1 MKKCLISVFILLIA
15 CSKEAPI
22 DEEPVRVQT
31 YTLTVNSGEGGSVNT
46 SGGTY
51 NQGQTVSV
59 RATPNPGY
67 EFTGWSG
74 DASGTS
80 NPLSITIDSNT
91 SITAQF
97 TRIKHL
103 LGVNISGDGNVTQ
116 EVISAGK
123 TPTEYNSGTVVRLE
137 SIPSD
142 GWLFHTWSGAS
153 TDTGNIIDITIDGT
167 KTVTASFEEI
177 IAIVLDPDGI
187 SARGVGKWKIKKR
200 TSLSGATKDVSL
212 QAKSLN
218 DPCEIYE
225 VIFRSDGTFT
235 MVSAVGT
242 NSGNY
247 VYTDDSTIYL
257 TKLGQEYARYE
268 NVVLTESVMSFT
280 LILGDCD
287 YSYKTEKDE
296 TYDEAS
302 DPITGTVT
310 DTIECSITGGLS
322 SGSISQT
329 VTVSYEITPIA
340 FEFSTTCTESFIIT
354 ASGLPPGISIVNNN
368 SCCADVQGTVSQGAS
383 GTYSYS
389 VTASNSITS
398 FTVTGSIEV
407 VQGATESCTS
417 AALSLIDGQLNQTI
431 TIGDAITQTRLQLDT
446 DCPDDENNVPLNSIS
461 SGLPSGVIYSFDG
474 ENNQVIISG
483 TPEFTGDFNYSITYF
498 NNDTIDSSTVTT
510 SIGGTFTVSSTQAT
524 TTSEDDCTINASL
537 VSGSYNQTLSQGQT
551 IDPIVIRIN
560 TDCTTLSLTN
570 IYGPLGPNTPGFTG
584 QSDGAAFYPTGIDI
598 YYDTISDTNNLLIQ
612 NGQITLTVSGTLSN
626 SPNANGAVPGD
637 YPFFINVN
645 NGYDYSPSPEV
656 QSATTSITIQGVFSV
671 VASSTTSSSTNN
683 SGNIYFENGTCK
695 CPNATVGETATIDGV
710 VYTVVDNSTIQGQV
724 DNGNVNLCTTLV
736 TNMTDV
742 FKDKSSFNSNINFWD
757 VSNVTNMTDMFNG
770 TSSFNQDLSN
780 WDVSSVTSFNYM
792 FFGASAFNG
801 NIVNWNTSS
810 AQYIHNMF
818 NGATVFNQNIGG
830 WDTSSVIGMAG
841 VFDSAENFNQDISN
855 WNTSSVN
862 NMESMFYG
870 ATVFN
875 QDISGWDVSN
885 VVDMRNMFNSAS
897 AFDQPIGN
905 WNVSSV
911 TNMRYMFSNAASFNQ
926 NIGDWNVSNVT
937 NIGQIFQNATS
948 FNQDIGDWNVS
959 NVTSLEYTFENAS
972 AFNQDIGDWNVSQVT
987 NMLGTFNGASSFN
1000 QDISSWNTSSVLEM
1014 EGLFRLARQFNQ
1026 NIGSWDV
1033 SNVTD
1038 MRLMFQDAENF
1049 NQNLSNWCVTS
1060 ISTEPEAFASGSAL
1074 EESNKPVWGTCPS
1087 SNADTTPPVITL
1099 NGSSTIQ
1106 LNVGDSWTDPGA
1118 TATDETDGDITS
1130 SITVNGT
1137 VDTSTVGT
1145 YALIYSVADAASN
1158 AASTTRTVVV
1168 NPAPTSS
1175 IYFENGTCKCPNASV
1190 GDIATI
1196 DGVVYTVVDNSTIQG
1211 QVDNGNVNLCTTG
1224 VTNMDNLFSDKQNF
1238 NSDIGFWDVEN
1249 VNSMEWMFEE
1259 ARAFNQDIGM
1269 WNTSNVS
1276 SMYRMFDNARAFN
1289 QNIGGWDTSNVTNM
1303 YYMFASA
1310 INFNQDI
1317 SGWDVSSVL
1326 NMVGLFRY
1334 ANSFNQDISNWDV
1347 SNVTNMKGMFQLNQ
1361 SFNIDIGNWD
1371 VSSVT
1376 NMVQMFDQSQS
1387 FNQDLS
1393 NWCVTNIT
1401 SEPDYFSTN
1410 SALTNENKPVWGTC
1424 PSEDTTPPVIT
1435 LNGSSTI
1442 QLNVG
1447 DTWTDPGATATDETD
1462 GDITSSITV
1471 NGTVDTSSV
1480 GTYTLIYSAADASS
1494 NTASVTRTVVVNSSC
1509 GQYLNNLS
1517 ANNNSFDPNRSVLSG
1532 DNIQPIVW
1540 ELTSD
1545 CSLELGTG
1553 NLTYSSSGL
1562 PTGINVVLT
1571 ETVVNRWEV
1580 RISGAPTAGSSGT
1593 FNYSIVINNGTSI
1606 TPPTIS
1612 LTLSG
1617 TIVVSSN
1624 DTTPPVITLNG
1635 SSTVQLN
1642 VGDTWAD
1649 PGATA
1654 TDDTDGDL
1662 TSSITVNG
1670 TVDTSTVGTYT
1681 LVYNV
1686 ADAASNSA
1694 STTRVVIVVDSNA
1707 GKTYVP
1713 DDNFEQALI
1722 DGGWDDIL
1730 DNYVITANI
1739 SSLNSL
1745 STLLNNRGINS
1756 LEGIEDFTSLTSLY
1770 ARGNNFTA
1778 IDISNLTNLEDIQ
1791 LQNNDLIV
1799 INLSSQTNL
1808 VSLLINNNQLTN
1820 IDISNNTNLTQLN
1833 ISSNNLNSIDLSNN
1847 PSLSSLNI
1855 QGNSSLTCVNVNTT
1869 QINNIPPGWNK
1880 DSTHFFSTDCSNS
1893 SLGIR
1898 VEVGQG
1904 GSVTISSRLQ
1914 NQTLT
1919 SGQSNTYNNGYYP
1932 GEKVTLIAIPDSGKT
1947 FSSWNCTSNCGTNN
1961 LTSSLTVE
1969 VVLFNDT
1976 IDIQANFID
1985 TPSSTATYS
1994 VNVSASSNSDYTLSG
2009 SDRNGSVSGNDPNLT
2024 INSGDTI
2031 YFNVNSPGHP
2041 FYIKTVQGTGTD
2053 NLVDGVSNNG
2063 TTDGTVT
2070 WTPTAPGTY
2079 YYQCSLHN
2087 GMYGVI
2093 TVQ

>member
-1 MKKCLISVFILLIA
+1 MKKSFIAIFILLIA

-22 DEEPVRVQT
+22 DDEPVRVQT
-31 YTLTVNSGEGGSVNT
+31 YALTVNSGEGGTVN
-46 SGGTY
+46 SNGGTY

-59 RATPNPGY
+59 RAIPNPGY

-97 TRIKHL
+97 TRIKYL

-116 EVISAGK
+116 EVVSAGK

-177 IAIVLDPDGI
+177 ITIVLDPDGI

-200 TSLSGATKDVSL
+200 TSLSGASKDVSS

-257 TKLGQEYARYE
+257 TKQGQEYARYE

-322 SGSISQT
+322 SGPIAQT
-329 VTVSYEITPIA
+329 VTATYEITSVA
-340 FEFSTTCTESFIIT
+340 FEFSTTCTEAFTISS
-354 ASGLPPGISIVNNN
+354 AGLPPGISISNINNN
-368 SCCADVQGTVSQGAS
+368 CCIDVQGTATEAAS
-383 GTYSYS
+383 GTYVYS
-389 VTASNSITS
+389 ITASNSFTS
-398 FTVTGSIEV
+398 YTVTGSIEV
-407 VQGATESCTS
+407 VQETTESCTS

-431 TIGDAITQTRLQLDT
+431 MLGDAITQTRLQLDT
-446 DCPDDENNVPLNSIS
+446 DCPDDDNNVPLNSIS

-474 ENNQVIISG
+474 VNNQVIISG
-483 TPEFTGDFNYSITYF
+483 TPEFTGVFYYSITYF

-510 SIGGTFTVSSTQAT
+510 SIGGTFTVSETQGT
-524 TTSEDDCTINASL
+524 TTGEEDCTINASL
-537 VSGSYNQTLSQGQT
+537 VSGSYNQTASPGET
-551 IDPIVIRIN
+551 INLVVRITSDCATITNSSMVYNPGDSSGVNPGADGLPPGIYFTETDYENGVI
-560 TDCTTLSLTN
+560 
-570 IYGPLGPNTPGFTG
+570 
-584 QSDGAAFYPTGIDI
+584 
-598 YYDTISDTNNLLIQ
+598 TISL
-612 NGQITLTVSGTLSN
+612 SGTLTNQASGTYRWGLVYDN
-626 SPNANGAVPGD
+626 S
-637 YPFFINVN
+637 
-645 NGYDYSPSPEV
+645 YSLPPTPQDASPI
-656 QSATTSITIQGVFSV
+656 QAATTSITIQSVFTV

-695 CPNATVGETATIDGV
+695 CPNASVGDTATLDGL

-770 TSSFNQDLSN
+770 ASLFNQDLSN
-780 WDVSSVTSFNYM
+780 WDVSGVTSFNYM

-801 NIVNWNTSS
+801 NIVNWNTSA

-862 NMESMFYG
+862 NMESMFFG

-1106 LNVGDSWTDPGA
+1106 LNIGDSWTDPGA
-1118 TATDETDGDITS
+1118 TATDNTDGDIS
-1130 SITVNGT
+1130 
-1137 VDTSTVGT
+1137 
-1145 YALIYSVADAASN
+1145 
-1158 AASTTRTVVV
+1158 
-1168 NPAPTSS
+1168 
-1175 IYFENGTCKCPNASV
+1175 
-1190 GDIATI
+1190 
-1196 DGVVYTVVDNSTIQG
+1196 
-1211 QVDNGNVNLCTTG
+1211 
-1224 VTNMDNLFSDKQNF
+1224 
-1238 NSDIGFWDVEN
+1238 
-1249 VNSMEWMFEE
+1249 
-1259 ARAFNQDIGM
+1259 
-1269 WNTSNVS
+1269 
-1276 SMYRMFDNARAFN
+1276 
-1289 QNIGGWDTSNVTNM
+1289 
-1303 YYMFASA
+1303 
-1310 INFNQDI
+1310 
-1317 SGWDVSSVL
+1317 
-1326 NMVGLFRY
+1326 
-1334 ANSFNQDISNWDV
+1334 
-1347 SNVTNMKGMFQLNQ
+1347 
-1361 SFNIDIGNWD
+1361 
-1371 VSSVT
+1371 
-1376 NMVQMFDQSQS
+1376 
-1387 FNQDLS
+1387 
-1393 NWCVTNIT
+1393 
-1401 SEPDYFSTN
+1401 
-1410 SALTNENKPVWGTC
+1410 
-1424 PSEDTTPPVIT
+1424 
-1435 LNGSSTI
+1435 
-1442 QLNVG
+1442 
-1447 DTWTDPGATATDETD
+1447 
-1462 GDITSSITV
+1462 
-1471 NGTVDTSSV
+1471 
-1480 GTYTLIYSAADASS
+1480 
-1494 NTASVTRTVVVNSSC
+1494 
-1509 GQYLNNLS
+1509 
-1517 ANNNSFDPNRSVLSG
+1517 
-1532 DNIQPIVW
+1532 
-1540 ELTSD
+1540 
-1545 CSLELGTG
+1545 
-1553 NLTYSSSGL
+1553 
-1562 PTGINVVLT
+1562 
-1571 ETVVNRWEV
+1571 
-1580 RISGAPTAGSSGT
+1580 
-1593 FNYSIVINNGTSI
+1593 
-1606 TPPTIS
+1606 
-1612 LTLSG
+1612 
-1617 TIVVSSN
+1617 
-1624 DTTPPVITLNG
+1624 
-1635 SSTVQLN
+1635 
-1642 VGDTWAD
+1642 
-1649 PGATA
+1649 
-1654 TDDTDGDL
+1654 
-1662 TSSITVNG
+1662 SSITVNG

-1681 LVYNV
+1681 LTYSVT
-1686 ADAASNSA
+1686 DAANNTN
-1694 STTRVVIVVDSNA
+1694 STTRTVIVNPITYTLWQGDSLTFT
-1707 GKTYVP
+1707 KTAESDP
-1713 DDNFEQALI
+1713 NTEDNQ
-1722 DGGWDDIL
+1722 DR
-1730 DNYVITANI
+1730 ITASVWI
-1739 SSLNSL
+1739 
-1745 STLLNNRGINS
+1745 T
-1756 LEGIEDFTSLTSLY
+1756 
-1770 ARGNNFTA
+1770 RGNNGGQIYNIVTENSAVSGTSPVGTEWAQGTFN
-1778 IDISNLTNLEDIQ
+1778 DIG
-1791 LQNNDLIV
+1791 
-1799 INLSSQTNL
+1799 
-1808 VSLLINNNQLTN
+1808 SL
-1820 IDISNNTNLTQLN
+1820 
-1833 ISSNNLNSIDLSNN
+1833 
-1847 PSLSSLNI
+1847 
-1855 QGNSSLTCVNVNTT
+1855 
-1869 QINNIPPGWNK
+1869 
-1880 DSTHFFSTDCSNS
+1880 
-1893 SLGIR
+1893 
-1898 VEVGQG
+1898 
-1904 GSVTISSRLQ
+1904 
-1914 NQTLT
+1914 
-1919 SGQSNTYNNGYYP
+1919 
-1932 GEKVTLIAIPDSGKT
+1932 T
-1947 FSSWNCTSNCGTNN
+1947 FSSFRNACPGQKPKNIVGIPMVLHIIQEDIYLEVEFTSWGQGKQGAF
-1961 LTSSLTVE
+1961 SY
-1969 VVLFNDT
+1969 
-1976 IDIQANFID
+1976 QR
-1985 TPSSTATYS
+1985 STQ
-1994 VNVSASSNSDYTLSG
+1994 N
-2009 SDRNGSVSGNDPNLT
+2009 
-2024 INSGDTI
+2024 
-2031 YFNVNSPGHP
+2031 
-2041 FYIKTVQGTGTD
+2041 
-2053 NLVDGVSNNG
+2053 
-2063 TTDGTVT
+2063 
-2070 WTPTAPGTY
+2070 
-2079 YYQCSLHN
+2079 
-2087 GMYGVI
+2087 
-2093 TVQ
+2093 

>member
-1 MKKCLISVFILLIA
+1 MKKSFIAIFILLIA

-22 DEEPVRVQT
+22 DDEPVRVQT
-31 YTLTVNSGEGGSVNT
+31 YALTVNSGEGGTVN
-46 SGGTY
+46 SNGGTY

-59 RATPNPGY
+59 RAIPNPGY

-97 TRIKHL
+97 TRIKYL

-116 EVISAGK
+116 EVVSAGK

-200 TSLSGATKDVSL
+200 TSLSGASKDVSS

-257 TKLGQEYARYE
+257 TKQGQEYARYE

-322 SGSISQT
+322 SGPIAQT
-329 VTVSYEITPIA
+329 VTATYEITSVA
-340 FEFSTTCTESFIIT
+340 FEFSTTCTEAFTISS
-354 ASGLPPGISIVNNN
+354 AGLPPGISISNINNN
-368 SCCADVQGTVSQGAS
+368 CCIDVQGTATEAAS
-383 GTYSYS
+383 GTYVYS
-389 VTASNSITS
+389 ITASNSFTS
-398 FTVTGSIEV
+398 YTVTGSIEV
-407 VQGATESCTS
+407 VQETTESCTS

-431 TIGDAITQTRLQLDT
+431 MLGDAITQTRLQLDT
-446 DCPDDENNVPLNSIS
+446 DCPDDDNNVPLNSIS

-474 ENNQVIISG
+474 VNNQVIISG
-483 TPEFTGDFNYSITYF
+483 TPEFTGVFYYSITYF

-510 SIGGTFTVSSTQAT
+510 SIGGTFTVSETQGT
-524 TTSEDDCTINASL
+524 TTGEEDCTINASL
-537 VSGSYNQTLSQGQT
+537 VSGSYNQTASPGET
-551 IDPIVIRIN
+551 INLVVRITSDCATITNSSMVYNPGDSSGVNPGADGLPPGIYFTETDYENGVI
-560 TDCTTLSLTN
+560 
-570 IYGPLGPNTPGFTG
+570 
-584 QSDGAAFYPTGIDI
+584 
-598 YYDTISDTNNLLIQ
+598 TISL
-612 NGQITLTVSGTLSN
+612 SGTLTNQASGTYRWGLVYDN
-626 SPNANGAVPGD
+626 S
-637 YPFFINVN
+637 
-645 NGYDYSPSPEV
+645 YSLPPTPQDASPI
-656 QSATTSITIQGVFSV
+656 QAATTSITIQSVFTV

-695 CPNATVGETATIDGV
+695 CPNASVGDTATLDGL

-770 TSSFNQDLSN
+770 ASLFNQDLSN
-780 WDVSSVTSFNYM
+780 WDVSGVTSFNYM

-801 NIVNWNTSS
+801 NIVNWNTSA

-862 NMESMFYG
+862 NMESMFFG

-1106 LNVGDSWTDPGA
+1106 LNIGDSWTDPGA
-1118 TATDETDGDITS
+1118 TATDNTDGDIS
-1130 SITVNGT
+1130 
-1137 VDTSTVGT
+1137 
-1145 YALIYSVADAASN
+1145 
-1158 AASTTRTVVV
+1158 
-1168 NPAPTSS
+1168 
-1175 IYFENGTCKCPNASV
+1175 
-1190 GDIATI
+1190 
-1196 DGVVYTVVDNSTIQG
+1196 
-1211 QVDNGNVNLCTTG
+1211 
-1224 VTNMDNLFSDKQNF
+1224 
-1238 NSDIGFWDVEN
+1238 
-1249 VNSMEWMFEE
+1249 
-1259 ARAFNQDIGM
+1259 
-1269 WNTSNVS
+1269 
-1276 SMYRMFDNARAFN
+1276 
-1289 QNIGGWDTSNVTNM
+1289 
-1303 YYMFASA
+1303 
-1310 INFNQDI
+1310 
-1317 SGWDVSSVL
+1317 
-1326 NMVGLFRY
+1326 
-1334 ANSFNQDISNWDV
+1334 
-1347 SNVTNMKGMFQLNQ
+1347 
-1361 SFNIDIGNWD
+1361 
-1371 VSSVT
+1371 
-1376 NMVQMFDQSQS
+1376 
-1387 FNQDLS
+1387 
-1393 NWCVTNIT
+1393 
-1401 SEPDYFSTN
+1401 
-1410 SALTNENKPVWGTC
+1410 
-1424 PSEDTTPPVIT
+1424 
-1435 LNGSSTI
+1435 
-1442 QLNVG
+1442 
-1447 DTWTDPGATATDETD
+1447 
-1462 GDITSSITV
+1462 
-1471 NGTVDTSSV
+1471 
-1480 GTYTLIYSAADASS
+1480 
-1494 NTASVTRTVVVNSSC
+1494 
-1509 GQYLNNLS
+1509 
-1517 ANNNSFDPNRSVLSG
+1517 
-1532 DNIQPIVW
+1532 
-1540 ELTSD
+1540 
-1545 CSLELGTG
+1545 
-1553 NLTYSSSGL
+1553 
-1562 PTGINVVLT
+1562 
-1571 ETVVNRWEV
+1571 
-1580 RISGAPTAGSSGT
+1580 
-1593 FNYSIVINNGTSI
+1593 
-1606 TPPTIS
+1606 
-1612 LTLSG
+1612 
-1617 TIVVSSN
+1617 
-1624 DTTPPVITLNG
+1624 
-1635 SSTVQLN
+1635 
-1642 VGDTWAD
+1642 
-1649 PGATA
+1649 
-1654 TDDTDGDL
+1654 
-1662 TSSITVNG
+1662 SSITVNG

-1681 LVYNV
+1681 LTYSVT
-1686 ADAASNSA
+1686 DAANNTN
-1694 STTRVVIVVDSNA
+1694 STTRTVIVNPITYTLWQGDSLTFT
-1707 GKTYVP
+1707 KTAESDP
-1713 DDNFEQALI
+1713 NTEDNQ
-1722 DGGWDDIL
+1722 DR
-1730 DNYVITANI
+1730 ITASVWI
-1739 SSLNSL
+1739 
-1745 STLLNNRGINS
+1745 T
-1756 LEGIEDFTSLTSLY
+1756 
-1770 ARGNNFTA
+1770 RGNNGGQIYNIVTENSAVSGTSPVGTEWAQGTFN
-1778 IDISNLTNLEDIQ
+1778 DIG
-1791 LQNNDLIV
+1791 
-1799 INLSSQTNL
+1799 
-1808 VSLLINNNQLTN
+1808 SL
-1820 IDISNNTNLTQLN
+1820 
-1833 ISSNNLNSIDLSNN
+1833 
-1847 PSLSSLNI
+1847 
-1855 QGNSSLTCVNVNTT
+1855 
-1869 QINNIPPGWNK
+1869 
-1880 DSTHFFSTDCSNS
+1880 
-1893 SLGIR
+1893 
-1898 VEVGQG
+1898 
-1904 GSVTISSRLQ
+1904 
-1914 NQTLT
+1914 
-1919 SGQSNTYNNGYYP
+1919 
-1932 GEKVTLIAIPDSGKT
+1932 T
-1947 FSSWNCTSNCGTNN
+1947 FSSFRNACPGQKPKNIVGIPMVLHIIQEDIYLEVEFTSWGQGKQGAF
-1961 LTSSLTVE
+1961 SY
-1969 VVLFNDT
+1969 
-1976 IDIQANFID
+1976 QR
-1985 TPSSTATYS
+1985 STQ
-1994 VNVSASSNSDYTLSG
+1994 N
-2009 SDRNGSVSGNDPNLT
+2009 
-2024 INSGDTI
+2024 
-2031 YFNVNSPGHP
+2031 
-2041 FYIKTVQGTGTD
+2041 
-2053 NLVDGVSNNG
+2053 
-2063 TTDGTVT
+2063 
-2070 WTPTAPGTY
+2070 
-2079 YYQCSLHN
+2079 
-2087 GMYGVI
+2087 
-2093 TVQ
+2093 